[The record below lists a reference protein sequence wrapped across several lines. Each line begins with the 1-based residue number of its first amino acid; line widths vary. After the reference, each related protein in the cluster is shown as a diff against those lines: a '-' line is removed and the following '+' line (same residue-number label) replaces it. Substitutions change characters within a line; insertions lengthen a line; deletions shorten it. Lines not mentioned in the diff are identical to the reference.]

1 MKKII
6 ALVLVVMMMASV
18 FVMTSVSAFAD
29 DWKFE
34 YLRKVLI

>member
-6 ALVLVVMMMASV
+6 ALVLVVMMMTSV
-18 FVMTSVSAFAD
+18 FVMTSAPAYAD

-34 YLRKVLI
+34 RKIEIV